1 MRITICVQKRQS
13 QYGNTFTKL
22 VTRNRTRHARRT
34 QCDVPHIRPVHRESV
49 SYLAVITLNMALT
62 CDFVPE
68 LGGIHG
74 HYEVSYR
81 PVICDLANT

>member
-1 MRITICVQKRQS
+1 
-13 QYGNTFTKL
+13 
-22 VTRNRTRHARRT
+22 
-34 QCDVPHIRPVHRESV
+34 
-49 SYLAVITLNMALT
+49 MALT